1 MSDLEEAKKSLTAFL
16 EETEK
21 RLAAFRKAT
30 DIWPPGENLP
40 PNRFFDEAQIR
51 AKAYGYW
58 LKAEAEIS
66 KLKAENERLL
76 DTCIAGGFIGNGTQL
91 IGDERYK
98 RLLAAEAENDKLKKF
113 VREFIRV
120 ECWVSPDRRWP
131 RRSRCG
137 RENGDHCLSE
147 SDSGRCRQAK

>member
-66 KLKAENERLL
+66 KLKEERDSLRR
-76 DTCIAGGFIGNGTQL
+76 A
-91 IGDERYK
+91 
-98 RLLAAEAENDKLKKF
+98 LAPLYEHTKNNLQ
-113 VREFIRV
+113 I
-120 ECWVSPDRRWP
+120 
-131 RRSRCG
+131 CG
-137 RENGDHCLSE
+137 LTEQA
-147 SDSGRCRQAK
+147 RQALKNTMERNRGINHALPKQR